1 MLCQWSRLKSHSQ
14 WQQDTLF
21 MTQKENMQRR
31 VKFVGPMTMVCLSNK
46 NKEIKINVKER
57 ERKSKRE
64 RERERERE
72 RGRQRKQEGDEV
84 TGSSHC
90 PF

>member
-1 MLCQWSRLKSHSQ
+1 
-14 WQQDTLF
+14 

-57 ERKSKRE
+57 EKE
-64 RERERERE
+64 RVRE